1 MAHKRLRG
9 KCCQGHLQDMKIQK
23 IRILTFVHPHL
34 KLVEVITITSHSTQ
48 ILSEM
53 CPPHYGGLVMVL
65 DIPSDWGLVS

>member
-9 KCCQGHLQDMKIQK
+9 KYCQGHLQGMKIQK
-23 IRILTFVHPHL
+23 IRILTLVRPHL

-53 CPPHYGGLVMVL
+53 HLSHYSGFSNGFG
-65 DIPSDWGLVS
+65 SS